1 MGLIYGVTWYSM
13 SLAMPG
19 LFSMNA
25 ILKNQSEESER
36 TIANLS
42 FWLKYWV
49 VFAYYFVL
57 EFVLDCFI
65 SWVPFYSELKLL
77 CLIMASPI
85 TPFVGVKAF
94 MGMPIEQL
102 EINRSPVESIFH
114 FITVFNQSSRE
125 GAHQI
130 GLNRDALR
138 QNLTF
143 AGLQA
148 GKGLQ
153 LAATGFNYLLTVLQN
168 MQAGNNQNASLQHG
182 HQKGD
187 ASSAGGKYH

>member
-1 MGLIYGVTWYSM
+1 
-13 SLAMPG
+13 
-19 LFSMNA
+19 
-25 ILKNQSEESER
+25 
-36 TIANLS
+36 
-42 FWLKYWV
+42 
-49 VFAYYFVL
+49 
-57 EFVLDCFI
+57 
-65 SWVPFYSELKLL
+65 
-77 CLIMASPI
+77 MASPI

-182 HQKGD
+182 HQKGKQNIN
-187 ASSAGGKYH
+187 AVKLSVFLS

>member
-65 SWVPFYSELKLL
+65 SWVPFYSEVIILF
-77 CLIMASPI
+77 I
-85 TPFVGVKAF
+85 
-94 MGMPIEQL
+94 
-102 EINRSPVESIFH
+102 INKIKIS
-114 FITVFNQSSRE
+114 T
-125 GAHQI
+125 
-130 GLNRDALR
+130 
-138 QNLTF
+138 
-143 AGLQA
+143 
-148 GKGLQ
+148 
-153 LAATGFNYLLTVLQN
+153 
-168 MQAGNNQNASLQHG
+168 
-182 HQKGD
+182 
-187 ASSAGGKYH
+187 

>member
-1 MGLIYGVTWYSM
+1 
-13 SLAMPG
+13 
-19 LFSMNA
+19 
-25 ILKNQSEESER
+25 
-36 TIANLS
+36 
-42 FWLKYWV
+42 
-49 VFAYYFVL
+49 
-57 EFVLDCFI
+57 
-65 SWVPFYSELKLL
+65 
-77 CLIMASPI
+77 MASPI

-182 HQKGD
+182 HQKGKQNIIAIKISVFLSLLKIICLLRWNAD
-187 ASSAGGKYH
+187 YF

>member
-1 MGLIYGVTWYSM
+1 
-13 SLAMPG
+13 
-19 LFSMNA
+19 
-25 ILKNQSEESER
+25 
-36 TIANLS
+36 
-42 FWLKYWV
+42 
-49 VFAYYFVL
+49 
-57 EFVLDCFI
+57 
-65 SWVPFYSELKLL
+65 
-77 CLIMASPI
+77 MASPI

-182 HQKGD
+182 HQKGKQNIIILLII
-187 ASSAGGKYH
+187 SKKGVKPVGGVSCLIIFKALIRFACRTNYDFN

>member
-1 MGLIYGVTWYSM
+1 MFIDLIVCS
-13 SLAMPG
+13 S
-19 LFSMNA
+19 NVQKKID
-25 ILKNQSEESER
+25 ILQFFK
-36 TIANLS
+36 
-42 FWLKYWV
+42 
-49 VFAYYFVL
+49 
-57 EFVLDCFI
+57 
-65 SWVPFYSELKLL
+65 LKLL

-114 FITVFNQSSRE
+114 FITVFNASSRE

-143 AGLQA
+143 AGMQA

-153 LAATGFNYLLTVLQN
+153 LAATGFNYLLTILQN
-168 MQAGNNQNASLQHG
+168 TQAGNNQNPSLQHA
-182 HQKGD
+182 HQT
-187 ASSAGGKYH
+187 GKRSQKHFEISGILIA